1 MKRLRKHANVLKVLA
16 SANPKL
22 KKAIIEGADSQLIKC
37 LCDCA
42 NNILKGNVSM
52 PNCQKTKL
60 RRHKQSL
67 RLLTQR
73 QSLARK
79 KKVLQT
85 GGFLGTL
92 LTPILGILGSLLGG

>member
-1 MKRLRKHANVLKVLA
+1 MKRLRKHAELLKVLA

-22 KKAIIEGADSQLIKC
+22 KKAIVNGADSPLIKT

-42 NNILKGNVSM
+42 NNILKGNVSLTK
-52 PNCQKTKL
+52 CQKNKL

-67 RLLTQR
+67 RILTQR

-79 KKVLQT
+79 KKILQS
-85 GGFLGTL
+85 GGFLGSL
-92 LTPILGILGSLLGG
+92 LAPVLGVLGSLLGG